1 MKIKVL
7 GCYGGQLP
15 GYNVSGFLLDNETLI
30 DAGTIGAKI
39 DIGLQR
45 KIKRIF
51 ISHPH
56 LDHIGAIPFY
66 GVNIVSNKSKSVKI
80 IGTDYTISTIQNNLM
95 NGSIWPDFS
104 KIKNAFGYNIFE
116 YIKIETDKWYT
127 IDGYKLIAKKVNHTI
142 PTNGY
147 IIGKNNSY
155 FLYTGDTKQTD
166 EIWNEAKKLG
176 KRLKSVIVEVAF
188 PDELKI
194 LAENS
199 AHLVPETLKGE
210 LKKLGNLKPHVFIV
224 HMKPEYL
231 IQIKKQ
237 LKKIKGYKI
246 SLMQEGKTYTVA

>member
-15 GYNVSGFLLDNETLI
+15 HYNVSGFLLDGDTLI
-30 DAGTIGAKI
+30 DAGTIASKI
-39 DIGLQR
+39 DIATQR

-51 ISHPH
+51 VSHPH

-66 GVNIVSNKSKSVKI
+66 GVNIVSNKAKSVKI
-80 IGTDYTISTIQNNLM
+80 VGTDYTISTIQKNLM

-104 KIKNAFGYNIFE
+104 KIKNAAGNNIFE
-116 YIKIETDKWYT
+116 YVRIEIDKWYN
-127 IDGYKLIAKKVNHTI
+127 IDGYKLMAKKVNHTI

-147 IIGKNNSY
+147 IIGKNDKY
-155 FLYTGDTKQTD
+155 FLYTADTKQTD
-166 EIWNEAKKLG
+166 EIWYEAKKLG
-176 KRLKSVIVEVAF
+176 KKLKSVIVEVAF
-188 PDELKI
+188 PDELRT

-199 AHLVPETLKGE
+199 AHLVPETLKEE
-210 LKKLGNLKPHVFIV
+210 LKKLGNLKPNIFIV

-237 LKKIKGYKI
+237 LRKIKGYKI
-246 SLMQEGKTYTVA
+246 FLTQEGKTYNIA